1 MISILFRTII
11 IYTLISAALR
21 FMGKRQIGELEVGEL
36 VTALLLSEVASI
48 PIDDPDT
55 PLLFA
60 IIPVAIIATG
70 EVLLSFAKNRFPSL
84 KRLLDGKPSI
94 LIRKGKLRQKE
105 LGELRIS
112 AEELLGELRL
122 QSVTSLTDVDYA
134 ILESNGKLSVILKKR
149 ATPPTCEDVGYEV
162 KEEGLMHAVIVD
174 GRISEDA
181 LFQCGRNRA
190 WLEKHL
196 KEKKMNKEE
205 IFLLTVNDGGR
216 THLIPKEKTK

>member
-55 PLLFA
+55 PILFA
-60 IIPVAIIATG
+60 VIPISLIAAC
-70 EVLLSFAKNRFPSL
+70 EVLLSFAKNRFPAL
-84 KRLLDGKPSI
+84 KRLLDGKPSLLI
-94 LIRKGKLRQKE
+94 LRGKIRQKE
-105 LGELRIS
+105 LRELRIS

-122 QSVTSLTDVDYA
+122 QSVTAISDVAYA
-134 ILESNGKLSVILKKR
+134 TLESNGKLSVILKKS
-149 ATPPTCEDVGYEV
+149 ASPPSSEDVGIV
-162 KEEGLMHAVIVD
+162 PKENGIMHAVIVD
-174 GRISEDA
+174 GRVSEDA
-181 LFQCGRNRA
+181 LRKCGRNHA

-196 KEKKMNKEE
+196 RERKTKREDV
-205 IFLLTVNDGGR
+205 FLLTVNDGGEAY
-216 THLIPKEKTK
+216 LIPRESME

>member
-55 PLLFA
+55 PILFA
-60 IIPVAIIATG
+60 VIPISLIAAC
-70 EVLLSFAKNRFPSL
+70 EVLLSFAKNRFPAL
-84 KRLLDGKPSI
+84 KRLLDGKPSLLI
-94 LIRKGKLRQKE
+94 LRGKIRQKE
-105 LGELRIS
+105 LRELRIS

-122 QSVTSLTDVDYA
+122 QSVTAISDVAYA
-134 ILESNGKLSVILKKR
+134 TLESNGKLSVILKKS
-149 ATPPTCEDVGYEV
+149 ASPPSSEDVGIV
-162 KEEGLMHAVIVD
+162 PKENGIMHAVIVD

-181 LFQCGRNRA
+181 LRKCGRNHA

-196 KEKKMNKEE
+196 GERKIKREDV
-205 IFLLTVNDGGR
+205 FLLTVNDGGEA
-216 THLIPKEKTK
+216 HLIPRELAE